1 MKQGH
6 RNNGAHKSFET
17 AETRGAVAD
26 DKTSLDL

>member
-1 MKQGH
+1 MITASEDNEN
-6 RNNGAHKSFET
+6 RDTET